1 MEKID
6 IRYLQYTCH
15 PMNQTKQN
23 QPLKN
28 FQSRWKDS
36 HYWSMRLFCKV
47 DQAHSISTYAVNQQ
61 SVEKVMYREKWKGGW
76 TGWINLVIMEKGYLV
91 MHVCVN
97 VIWTY
102 YNTIMGMWFVPKI
115 NLHTCIIR
123 SLVNLTFSFSAYY
136 RYVDVHT
143 YHTLWYTIS
152 RFFRSKN

>member
-1 MEKID
+1 
-6 IRYLQYTCH
+6 
-15 PMNQTKQN
+15 
-23 QPLKN
+23 
-28 FQSRWKDS
+28 
-36 HYWSMRLFCKV
+36 
-47 DQAHSISTYAVNQQ
+47 
-61 SVEKVMYREKWKGGW
+61 MYREKWKGGW

-152 RFFRSKN
+152 RFFRSKNQTRLVSTAFLTNDTWFIIHDNIKLFHVHLRATKNLFVKRDYDMMECSQINELLIVT